1 MDILLSEL
9 TLLDKLQDDIRG
21 RIEADD
27 YFCDVPVLAQNKG
40 VIASDIAE
48 ALATMTAKAG
58 KSGAAVIVMMPERS
72 TPKPNIP
79 GPDYELTITV
89 RAMELPLFN
98 RGETGTNK
106 TCTALSLRIEHLLHQ
121 LELDGLM
128 LKASRAG
135 GVQEESGGMAVDVQ
149 IAFDFGLSAAKR
161 VQAPGIVV
169 ADGQATLTC
178 GTSGATI
185 RYTLDG
191 TYPGL
196 EAQAYA
202 APIVLT
208 SSLTIRAAAYA
219 SGYQSSSVSESTYT
233 AP

>member
-1 MDILLSEL
+1 MDISLSEL
-9 TLLDKLQDDIRG
+9 TLLDRLQDDIRG

-27 YFCDVPVLAQNKG
+27 YFSDVPVLAQNKG
-40 VIASDIAE
+40 VIESDIAE

-79 GPDYELTITV
+79 GPDYELTITI

-121 LELDGLM
+121 LELDGLT
-128 LKASRAG
+128 LKVSRAG

-149 IAFDFGLSAAKR
+149 IAFAYGLPAAKR
-161 VQAPGIVV
+161 VQAPRI
-169 ADGQATLTC
+169 AIAEGQATLSC

-196 EAQAYA
+196 LAEAYA
-202 APIVLT
+202 TPVALT
-208 SSLTIRAAAYA
+208 GSLTIRAVAYDE
-219 SGYQSSSVSESTYT
+219 GYQASPISESIYT